1 MPELVVQRAFGERL
15 FLDYMG
21 DFLFLVS
28 ALLNTIRTPL
38 LDHKEDFIIYTI
50 VF

>member
-1 MPELVVQRAFGERL
+1 VPELVVQSAFGERL

-28 ALLNTIRTPL
+28 DLAKYYTNALARS
-38 LDHKEDFIIYTI
+38 
-50 VF
+50 